1 MYIQLPKPPVP
12 LVSAREI
19 VATFWK
25 DEAYGEGKRAFVSR
39 STTKEGAPVNSSN
52 QLADGRAISQIVEAD
67 GDGSKLTEVRFID
80 LAGSLMAAVVDKASK
95 TTMPAKNFEG
105 WTKKLYA

>member
-19 VATFWK
+19 VVTLWK
-25 DEAYGEGKRAFVSR
+25 EEAYGEGKRALVGR
-39 STTKEGAPVNSSN
+39 STTKDGAPVNSSN
-52 QLADGRAISQIVEAD
+52 QLADGRAFSAIVEAD
-67 GDGSKLTEVRFID
+67 GDGSKLTELRFVD
-80 LAGSLMAAVVDKASK
+80 MSGSLLAAVVDKASK
-95 TTMPAKNFEG
+95 TMPGKNFDG